1 MKKQKRVWQLG
12 VKMLITQKNKRCISL
27 LFVLFLIFTVI
38 PGAYINAEC
47 PDSCAPESPVIF
59 SADTVCMDIAILIPD
74 VRKTSC
80 YQVSEEIYDCLEPHI
95 CFADNSQNKSTYF
108 KALTD
113 YRKEIQR
120 AIPHYFHGG
129 KYKKVSFFV

>member
-1 MKKQKRVWQLG
+1 
-12 VKMLITQKNKRCISL
+12 MLITQKNKKHIAL

-38 PGAYINAEC
+38 PGAYINAEY

-59 SADTVCMDIAILIPD
+59 SAGTVCMVIAFLAPD
-74 VRKTSC
+74 VRKAAC
-80 YQVSEEIYDCLEPHI
+80 YQVSEDIYDCLETHI
-95 CFADNSQNKSTYF
+95 CFADVSQNKSIYF
-108 KALTD
+108 IAHTD

-129 KYKKVSFFV
+129 KYKKGSLFV